1 MTRLRRRTILV
12 IYYSPSSPT
21 KRSLPIREAL
31 IRLSL
36 ESLII
41 MLPRR
46 GTSVADLNASALHKL
61 YEIRYSKGTGDRGQG
76 TG

>member
-1 MTRLRRRTILV
+1 M

-46 GTSVADLNASALHKL
+46 GTIVADLNASALHKL

>member
-1 MTRLRRRTILV
+1 
-12 IYYSPSSPT
+12 
-21 KRSLPIREAL
+21 
-31 IRLSL
+31 
-36 ESLII
+36 

-46 GTSVADLNASALHKL
+46 GTIVADLNASALHKL

>member
-1 MTRLRRRTILV
+1 V

-46 GTSVADLNASALHKL
+46 GTIVADLNASDLHKL
-61 YEIRYSKGTGDRGQG
+61 YEIR
-76 TG
+76 

>member
-1 MTRLRRRTILV
+1 V

-21 KRSLPIREAL
+21 KRSLPIRAAL

-46 GTSVADLNASALHKL
+46 GTIVADLNASALHKL